1 VILAWE
7 TTQPVRDDLTV
18 FVHAVGPSGLISQSD
33 SPPAGG
39 NLPTSRWEAGD
50 MVLDRHLLDSV
61 AGADRILVGLYRNPG
76 AVRLSTSDGGDTV
89 QLPATIP

>member
-1 VILAWE
+1 
-7 TTQPVRDDLTV
+7 
-18 FVHAVGPSGLISQSD
+18 
-33 SPPAGG
+33 
-39 NLPTSRWEAGD
+39 